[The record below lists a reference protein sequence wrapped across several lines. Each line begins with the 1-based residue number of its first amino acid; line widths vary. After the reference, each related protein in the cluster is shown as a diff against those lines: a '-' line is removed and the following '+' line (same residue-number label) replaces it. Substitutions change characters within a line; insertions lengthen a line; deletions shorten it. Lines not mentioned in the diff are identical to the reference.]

1 MSACSITD
9 IDNILP
15 QTQCGLCGYNGC
27 KPYATAII
35 NDDAPINLCPP
46 GGKAG
51 LQKLA
56 DLTGQDATPFLATMK
71 QTSPT
76 LAVIREDECIGCR
89 KCINV
94 CPVDAIVG
102 AAKYMHTVIQDEC
115 TGCNLCVEPCPVDCI
130 DLIEGKPLT
139 EQQKHTSSIRFAARE
154 DRMANTAQT
163 EEAQYQKIK
172 NGFQTTDS
180 KAEALAARKAMI
192 DEIMKRGK

>member
-1 MSACSITD
+1 MSACSIED
-9 IDNILP
+9 IDKILP

-35 NDDAPINLCPP
+35 NDQAPINLCPP
-46 GGKAG
+46 GGKEG
-51 LQKLA
+51 LTQLA

-94 CPVDAIVG
+94 CPVDAIIG
-102 AAKYMHTVIQDEC
+102 AAKFMHTVIQDEC

-139 EQQKHTSSIRFAARE
+139 EHQKQTSSARFAARE
-154 DRMANTAQT
+154 RRIAHSAMS
-163 EEAQYQKIK
+163 EEEQYQKMK
-172 NGFQTTDS
+172 NGFQETDS
-180 KAEALAARKAMI
+180 EEAALAARKAMI